1 MTKVKLTV
9 EKAKQICSDFDL
21 GSGGCRH
28 VIDTEFCSLS
38 NHFLCDLLRWKQ
50 NKLRYAAFKFTALSA
65 SRLSRLESCARSYAF
80 NYDHHLSVDSD
91 PAWARMG
98 DAFGVARARIDVGM
112 PVDPNGYRKDLLPAE
127 LAKVR
132 AAIHLY
138 QDAINGRAAGVN
150 FPYKAGEVTCELE
163 ASFQR
168 LGQEF
173 IGYADAVRHNRS
185 AIFEW
190 KFAAISYPML
200 AIARQAAVY
209 FAGVPEATEFT
220 LCVMKK
226 LAHRPGKTEKIEDFE
241 SRITEYIMAEPCS
254 YMSFT
259 TIPRNTIDVEGVLKD
274 MVASFNRLTS
284 LRDLGMPPSYSSC
297 GDCSYSPVCEKYV
310 GKSTDDIVR
319 AEKEQSSRG

>member
-9 EKAKQICSDFDL
+9 EKAKEICSDFDL
-21 GSGGCRH
+21 GNGGCRH
-28 VIDTEFCSLS
+28 VIDTEFCART
-38 NHFLCDLLRWKQ
+38 NHFLCDLVRWKE
-50 NKLRYAAFKFTALSA
+50 NKLRYAALKGTALSA

-80 NYDHHLSVDSD
+80 NYDHHLSTDED
-91 PAWARMG
+91 PSWARMG

-132 AAIHLY
+132 AAICLY
-138 QDAINGRAAGVN
+138 QDAINGRAAGID
-150 FPYKAGEVTCELE
+150 FPYKVGEVTCELE
-163 ASFQR
+163 TSFYRQ
-168 LGQEF
+168 GQAF
-173 IGYADAVRHNRS
+173 IGYADAVRRNRS

-190 KFAAISYPML
+190 KFAAVSYPML
-200 AIARQAAVY
+200 SIARQAAVY

-241 SRITEYIMAEPCS
+241 LRITEYIMAEPCS
-254 YMSFT
+254 YLSFT
-259 TIPRNTIDVEGVLKD
+259 TIPRNTIDVEGVVSD
-274 MVASFNRLTS
+274 MVASFNRVTA

-297 GDCSYSPVCEKYV
+297 RDCSYSPICEKYI
-310 GKSTDDIVR
+310 GKSTSEIAH
-319 AEKEQSSRG
+319 AEKERAK

>member
-9 EKAKQICSDFDL
+9 EKAKEICSDFDL
-21 GSGGCRH
+21 GNGGCRH

-38 NHFLCDLLRWKQ
+38 SHFLCDLVRWKD
-50 NKLRYAAFKFTALSA
+50 NKLRYAALKGTALSA
-65 SRLSRLESCARSYAF
+65 SRLGRLESCARSYAF
-80 NYDHHLSVDSD
+80 NYDHHLSVDTD
-91 PAWARMG
+91 PSWARMG

-112 PVDPNGYRKDLLPAE
+112 SVDPNGYRKDLLPAE

-132 AAIHLY
+132 AAICLY
-138 QDAINGRAAGVN
+138 QAAISGRAAGVD
-150 FPYKAGEVTCELE
+150 FPYRPREVVCELE
-163 ASFQR
+163 TSFYR
-168 LGQEF
+168 LGQAF

-226 LAHRPGKTEKIEDFE
+226 LAHRPGKTERIEDFE
-241 SRITEYIMAEPCS
+241 LRITETIMAQPCD
-254 YMSFT
+254 YLSFT
-259 TIPRNTIDVEGVLKD
+259 TIPRNAIDVEGVLKD
-274 MVASFNRLTS
+274 MVASFNRVTA

-297 GDCSYSPVCEKYV
+297 SDCSYSSVCEKYI
-310 GKSTDDIVR
+310 GKSTEEIAR
-319 AEKEQSSRG
+319 AEKEQSRRG